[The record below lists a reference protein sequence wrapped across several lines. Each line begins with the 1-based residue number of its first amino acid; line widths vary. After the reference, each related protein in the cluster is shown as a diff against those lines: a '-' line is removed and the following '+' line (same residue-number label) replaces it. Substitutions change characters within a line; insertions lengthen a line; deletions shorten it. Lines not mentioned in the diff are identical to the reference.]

1 MKTIIMVILM
11 FSSGIV
17 FTQTKGELSDRF
29 DKKRES
35 EHFVLQWNAGQ
46 SSEKEID
53 EAAAFAE
60 EAYSKLS
67 DLLGKENM
75 PTVKLIMTFRGEG
88 VDPETYK
95 KSVPH
100 VDGQGRIHLYRF
112 DSGGYLGAVAHEMVH
127 AVRVNTLPRWERF
140 FEEGLASAIAYH
152 LYPNTKAFARYGYPL
167 DVVAGYWLV
176 SGKGIPLETMRVQ
189 HNRLNLKCSFQTYVM
204 REDFFNYLA
213 ETYGMKKLMAFAYAA
228 NVGHVDA
235 YPEHWDK
242 PFGELVSDW
251 ENDLR
256 KRYHAYEG
264 AEGLADEYFKNT
276 PVRYSKACEAGIDY

>member
-1 MKTIIMVILM
+1 MKTIIAVILM
-11 FSSGIV
+11 FFSYLA

-35 EHFVLQWNAGQ
+35 EHFVLQWNTGQ
-46 SSEKEID
+46 SSEKEIE
-53 EAAAFAE
+53 EAADLAE
-60 EAYSKLS
+60 EVFSKLS

-75 PTVKLIMTFRGEG
+75 PKVKLIMTFRGEG

-112 DSGGYLGAVAHEMVH
+112 ESGGYLGALAHEMVH
-127 AVRVNTLPRWERF
+127 AVRVNTQPRWEGF
-140 FEEGLASAIAYH
+140 FEEGLASAIAYY
-152 LYPNTKAFARYGYPL
+152 LYPDTKAFARYGYSL

-189 HNRLNLKCSFQTYVM
+189 HSRLNLKCSFQTYVM
-204 REDFFNYLA
+204 REDFFNYLTV
-213 ETYGMKKLMAFAYAA
+213 TYGVKKLIAYANSA
-228 NVGHVDA
+228 NVGQVDA
-235 YPEHWDK
+235 YPEYWGK
-242 PFGELVSDW
+242 SFSQLVNDW
-251 ENDLR
+251 ELDLR

-264 AEGLADEYFKNT
+264 AEQLAAEYFKNT